1 MEPIKQI
8 VMDFIRFNGPVLPA
22 HVAKKIEKDMI
33 QAGALLSDLFS
44 DKLIKISKAKIGGS
58 PVYYVSGQ
66 EAKLEKLYDYLPGKE
81 KEAFN
86 ILKEK
91 KVVKDSEMVAG
102 IRVAL
107 RSIRDFAV
115 PFKNGEDIYWKWYML
130 PNEQVEQYL
139 PKLVSIPE
147 VKKPEIKEVV
157 KSLVRK
163 VLGKNEFF
171 DDVKK
176 YLGENKIEIVREE
189 FNKRSEVS
197 FVVRV
202 GSDIGQLEFLAVARN
217 KKKISDVDLTMA
229 HSKGQKM
236 KLPVIFVSPGGLTK
250 KAEKY
255 LDKNFYVVFKSM
267 NS

>member
-1 MEPIKQI
+1 MEPIKQT

-33 QAGALLSDLFS
+33 QAGALLSDLLS
-44 DKLIKISKAKIGGS
+44 GKLIKISKAKIGGS
-58 PVYYVSGQ
+58 PVYYITGQ

-86 ILKEK
+86 ILKERR
-91 KVVKDSEMVAG
+91 VVKDSEMVAG

-107 RSIRDFAV
+107 RSIRDFAI

-130 PNEQVEQYL
+130 PNEQVDQFL
-139 PKLVSIPE
+139 PKVEI
-147 VKKPEIKEVV
+147 KKPEIKEVV
-157 KSLVRK
+157 KNLVRK
-163 VLGKNEFF
+163 VLRKNEFF

-176 YLGENKIEIVREE
+176 YLSESKIEIVREE

-197 FVVRV
+197 FVVKV
-202 GSDIGQLEFLAVARN
+202 GSDIGQLEFLLVGRN

-255 LDKNFYVVFKSM
+255 LEKNFYVVFKSM
-267 NS
+267 N

>member
-1 MEPIKQI
+1 
-8 VMDFIRFNGPVLPA
+8 MDFIRFNGPVLPA

-33 QAGALLSDLFS
+33 QAGALLSDLLS
-44 DKLIKISKAKIGGS
+44 GKLIKISKAKIGGS
-58 PVYYVSGQ
+58 PVYYITGQ

-86 ILKEK
+86 ILKERR
-91 KVVKDSEMVAG
+91 VVKDSEMVAG

-107 RSIRDFAV
+107 RSIRDFAI

-130 PNEQVEQYL
+130 PNEQVDQFL
-139 PKLVSIPE
+139 PKVEI
-147 VKKPEIKEVV
+147 KKPEIKEVV
-157 KSLVRK
+157 KNLVRK
-163 VLGKNEFF
+163 VLRKNEFF

-176 YLGENKIEIVREE
+176 YLSESKIEIVREE

-197 FVVRV
+197 FVVKV
-202 GSDIGQLEFLAVARN
+202 GSDIGQLEFLLVGRN

-255 LDKNFYVVFKSM
+255 LEKNFYVVFKSM
-267 NS
+267 N